1 MLNKFFEKY
10 RFCYQKRKRT
20 KTVLFQKRIER
31 KLPGGMIS
39 ISHPLNSQKYFAHK
53 EENLLKTK

>member
-10 RFCYQKRKRT
+10 MFCYQKRKRT

-39 ISHPLNSQKYFAHK
+39 ISHPLNSQKYFVHK

>member
-1 MLNKFFEKY
+1 MLNKFLEKI
-10 RFCYQKRKRT
+10 QVLLSKRKRT
-20 KTVLFQKRIER
+20 NTALFQKCIER

-53 EENLLKTK
+53 EENLLKTE